1 MRNLSGTEAR
11 EVALAAAGFS
21 GELKTPS
28 DALST
33 LGLFQLDTVNV
44 FQRAHLM
51 PAFSRVGPYPAAEFQ
66 TWAFGH
72 GENRE
77 LEETWAHCA
86 ALVPKSDWGLFEFR
100 RAEYRA
106 RPKFIERFRE
116 HKNLVGWIAKEIE
129 GNGPMLVGDF
139 EHEQNKRKGDWWGW
153 SDVKVLLESMW
164 FTGELVADGRIGF
177 SRRYALPSQVKLEP
191 SDLSEHEQKLE
202 LVRKAA
208 ASLGVATLAEIAD
221 YYRFYPTEARPLVN
235 ELVAAGDLVE
245 TKVEGW
251 EKPAFTPKEI
261 PSGFDLGERRLRLL
275 SPFDP
280 IVWHRARAKAIFG
293 FDYQIEIYVPAA
305 KRKFGYYTLP
315 LLFDDRLVGKVDLKH
330 DRKTKT
336 LETQALWA
344 EEGVSKKE
352 LTEITPHLVA
362 ELKLAADWVGA
373 EKVNPPLRGN
383 WPLGRI

>member
-1 MRNLSGTEAR
+1 
-11 EVALAAAGFS
+11 
-21 GELKTPS
+21 
-28 DALST
+28 
-33 LGLFQLDTVNV
+33 
-44 FQRAHLM
+44 
-51 PAFSRVGPYPAAEFQ
+51 
-66 TWAFGH
+66 
-72 GENRE
+72 
-77 LEETWAHCA
+77 
-86 ALVPKSDWGLFEFR
+86 
-100 RAEYRA
+100 
-106 RPKFIERFRE
+106 
-116 HKNLVGWIAKEIE
+116 
-129 GNGPMLVGDF
+129 MLVGDF

-177 SRRYALPSQVKLEP
+177 SRRYALPSQVKLEQ
-191 SDLSEHEQKLE
+191 SGLSEHEQKLE

-208 ASLGVATLAEIAD
+208 SSLGVATLAEIAD

-235 ELVAAGDLVE
+235 ELVAAGELVE

-251 EKPAFTPKEI
+251 EKPAFTPKDLA
-261 PSGFDLGERRLRLL
+261 SGFSLGERRLRLL

-280 IVWHRARAKAIFG
+280 LVWHRARAKAIFG

-315 LLFDDRLVGKVDLKH
+315 LLFDDRLVGRVDLKH

-344 EEGVSKKE
+344 EEGIPKKE
-352 LTEITPHLVA
+352 LAEITPHLVA